1 MCPKRGGM
9 NMSRRGLAVES
20 AARWSGDAGSSPESD
35 NFGFW
40 CESAGSSPAGVWW
53 RGFES
58 GWHGFEPGWGQE
70 ARVRARP
77 GPARRIISRSGR
89 LKLK

>member
-40 CESAGSSPAGVWW
+40 CEEARVRVRLAWVRARLGAGGAGSSPAGG
-53 RGFES
+53 RRR
-58 GWHGFEPGWGQE
+58 GFEPGQDRLAGLF
-70 ARVRARP
+70 P
-77 GPARRIISRSGR
+77 DPAG
-89 LKLK
+89 LK